1 LQRAALALSAGVIGA
16 GFLFPHRKSQR
27 SREYNDMKRR
37 DFNRIALG
45 ISLCPMLE
53 NFVRAQATGQ
63 TETFAQAPTK
73 NGVTEM
79 STNDPMAAV
88 RQYIDAFNKGDVKTM
103 AATFAVPGSILD
115 GMAPHVWQGP
125 TATQDWYRDVLV
137 EGKQHGASDYFVTL
151 GEPLHNNVT
160 GDSAYVVVPATMTFK
175 VQGKQVTQSGAVF
188 TVALRKLAESWRIA
202 AWAWA
207 KGTPR

>member
-1 LQRAALALSAGVIGA
+1 
-16 GFLFPHRKSQR
+16 
-27 SREYNDMKRR
+27 MKRR
-37 DFNRIALG
+37 QFKRFALG
-45 ISLCPMLE
+45 IALSPILA
-53 NFVRAQATGQ
+53 NAQVAGR
-63 TETFAQAPTK
+63 TEAFAQPPSENVVA
-73 NGVTEM
+73 
-79 STNDPMAAV
+79 NDPMAAV
-88 RQYIDAFNKGDVKTM
+88 RKYVDAFNRSDAAVM
-103 AATFAVPGSILD
+103 ATTFAIPGSILD

-137 EGKQHGASDYFVTL
+137 EGKQHGASDYFITL

-175 VQGKQVTQSGAVF
+175 VRGERVTQTGAVF
-188 TVALRKLAESWRIA
+188 TVALRKLAEEWRIA